1 MADDLY
7 YVGIQPT
14 VLDFEG
20 SQVVIGPS
28 TVVHRDS
35 AIRKAFPSLFGPL
48 VVHFDAPPPPEPKAK
63 AAEKAEPKRAEPE
76 PEKPAEKRLH
86 TR

>member
-7 YVGIQPT
+7 FVGIQPT

-20 SQVVIGPS
+20 SSLVIGPQ

-35 AIRKAFPSLFGPL
+35 ALRKAFPTLFSPL
-48 VVHFDAPPPPEPKAK
+48 VVHFDAPEPKA
-63 AAEKAEPKRAEPE
+63 AEKKAEPKRVEP
-76 PEKPAEKRLH
+76 PVEKRTTH